1 MTTEVSAMQILVVVS
16 SSDPEVKWNAL
27 RFSNLLLNEGEE
39 VTVFLNGP
47 AVDLAAGET
56 GRLDLSTQAKLFGLS
71 EGVLL
76 A

>member
-1 MTTEVSAMQILVVVS
+1 MQILVLLS
-16 SSDPEVKWNAL
+16 SGEPEVKWNAL
-27 RFSNLLLNEGEE
+27 RFANLMLNEGDD

-47 AVDLAAGET
+47 AVELCAGES
-56 GRLDLSTQAKLFGLS
+56 GKYDLGTQAKLFGLS

>member
-1 MTTEVSAMQILVVVS
+1 MQMLVLLSSA
-16 SSDPEVKWNAL
+16 DPEVKWNAL
-27 RFSNLLLNEGEE
+27 RFANLMLNEGDD

-47 AVDLAAGET
+47 AVDLCAGEAE
-56 GRLDLSTQAKLFGLS
+56 RFDLATQAKLFGLS